1 MEDFVKIHLRKLCV
15 LSISIASATRVV
27 YDLTRDTGGGSPG
40 VLQVVPGSRRFT
52 NAISV
57 VYISALIEW
66 GRQHLTRDYFSRL
79 GVFHYCQQFISCR
92 IVLLRNTFWV
102 SLLYNSV
109 LSLQDSISFP
119 FFFGCVFFSIHFG
132 VWLDFC
138 FLFTLVFGLSLL
150 CSFVPGTSAFICFEC
165 DWFGFLRRFVSI
177 ICDLWRQH
185 LYLVSLKDE
194 EAGAWV
200 QSCHNPL
207 VCRYYNDPRTSNPA
221 HPVSGHLLWNCF
233 ENRKNYPKLC
243 FIPGTCFHVFFT
255 RLTFHVFFFFIRFT
269 FHVFSTR
276 GRTELDSLFSRV
288 LAILWWEVS
297 RPVLFSRGIVRI
309 FYGVGTFGEK
319 IKKRF
324 HVYIDVSS
332 EKGVYFMSKSR
343 PKMILRKVEC
353 VYI

>member
-119 FFFGCVFFSIHFG
+119 FFLVAFS
-132 VWLDFC
+132 
-138 FLFTLVFGLSLL
+138 FLFILVFGLIFVFCLL
-150 CSFVPGTSAFICFEC
+150 WC
-165 DWFGFLRRFVSI
+165 L
-177 ICDLWRQH
+177 
-185 LYLVSLKDE
+185 
-194 EAGAWV
+194 AWV
-200 QSCHNPL
+200 CCAL
-207 VCRYYNDPRTSNPA
+207 LY
-221 HPVSGHLLWNCF
+221 PVRRHSFALSVIGL
-233 ENRKNYPKLC
+233 
-243 FIPGTCFHVFFT
+243 VFFA
-255 RLTFHVFFFFIRFT
+255 
-269 FHVFSTR
+269 
-276 GRTELDSLFSRV
+276 GLFQ
-288 LAILWWEVS
+288 
-297 RPVLFSRGIVRI
+297 
-309 FYGVGTFGEK
+309 
-319 IKKRF
+319 
-324 HVYIDVSS
+324 
-332 EKGVYFMSKSR
+332 
-343 PKMILRKVEC
+343 
-353 VYI
+353 